1 MPHALTYD
9 NLPAHSR
16 LRREFEEGV
25 LKIVATPE
33 EPGPLVRR
41 EALLA
46 TALTAS
52 LATFLALV
60 IGALVFGPLYLNAR
74 RTMPTALSAIL
85 LVASVVFYAAMFSFA
100 WRIRYVTR
108 ITAAQRALQQTTL
121 LAASKQRLIIE
132 TTGPCGAA
140 SHDLATDSVLGI
152 CVASLD
158 GATALPCVE
167 IHLRDSTQI
176 PILPGRDE
184 VELAWVARTIEH
196 VMGHV
201 QVDRP

>member
-16 LRREFEEGV
+16 LRREFADGA

-52 LATFLALV
+52 LSSFLALA

-74 RTMPTALSAIL
+74 RTMPPALSVVL
-85 LVASVVFYAAMFSFA
+85 LVASVVFYAAVFCFA

-108 ITAAQRALQQTTL
+108 ITAASCALQQTTV
-121 LAASKQRLIIE
+121 LAASKERLLIE
-132 TTGPCGAA
+132 STGPCGAA
-140 SHDLATDSVLGI
+140 SRDLAPDSVLSI
-152 CVASLD
+152 RVASHD
-158 GATALPCVE
+158 GASALGCIE
-167 IHLRDSTQI
+167 IQLLDSTRI
-176 PILPGRDE
+176 GILIGRDQA
-184 VELAWVARTIEH
+184 ELCWVAQTLGSIL
-196 VMGHV
+196 GHGE
-201 QVDRP
+201 